1 MKHLKS
7 NLNILAALFLML
19 AASQPVHAQ
28 LYSSNDVNYHSFRSP
43 MVTKLNPAAFPEN
56 SKFYVTLPRFDFDF
70 SLPLGFNDIISH
82 DDQGAVIRIDS
93 IMDKVTVK
101 NQMRARMGLNFQMD
115 MLGFGFRVK
124 DMYFNFGSGLKL
136 NTTITLPLNTLRLVS
151 DGNFGE
157 YGREGNITD
166 INLGDDNIFRLQ
178 TYMYYSLGFAMK
190 IPNTDAT
197 VGLRLNLLNGLEMV
211 SVDKLGLHLITDS
224 ANTRIM
230 ATTDLYAY
238 TSGVAPIVND
248 SKGLRINTDMFS
260 DFNMNTVKQLLPK
273 SMGFTFDLGAKYE
286 WNNFIFSA
294 SIIDLG
300 PGIHWTQNPVQLS
313 TKGSDTVAFEGIDL
327 NRVISQGG
335 IDTGYT
341 NSLKDSLMALLDT
354 SVSTNKFWYAI
365 PTKVY
370 LGASWSLNNMLR
382 VAALFHGEFEPS
394 KKGHLIFRQNTTLSV
409 HFSLYDWL
417 ELAAANSFTFD
428 GKRPDFFSPS
438 ASISFNIG
446 RVFQMYLTL
455 DYLSDM
461 RLSKAKAAHLYL
473 GANITGY
480 TKPKKVKTSSQGNVQ
495 LEVE

>member
-1 MKHLKS
+1 MNRARL
-7 NLNILAALFLML
+7 IIAALLIMV
-19 AASQPVHAQ
+19 AASMPAKAQ
-28 LYSSNDVNYHSFRSP
+28 LYSNNDLGYHSFRSP
-43 MVTKLNPAAFPEN
+43 MATKLNPAMFPN
-56 SKFYVTLPRFDFDF
+56 NAKFYVTMPRFDIDF
-70 SLPLGFNDIISH
+70 SLPLGFSDVIMH
-82 DDQGAVIRIDS
+82 DNEGAVIRIDS
-93 IMDKVTVK
+93 IMNKMTVK
-101 NQMRARMGLNFQMD
+101 NQMRARLGLNFGMD
-115 MLGFGFRVK
+115 MVGFGFRIK
-124 DMYFNFGSGLKL
+124 DMYFNFGSGMKV
-136 NTTITLPLNTLRLVS
+136 NTTVTLPLNTLRLLT

-157 YGREGNITD
+157 YGREGNVTD

-178 TYMYYSLGFAMK
+178 MYMHYSLGFAMK

-211 SVDKLGLHLITDS
+211 ALDKLGLHLITDS
-224 ANTRIM
+224 ANTRLM

-248 SKGLRINTDMFS
+248 SKGLRINTDMFN

-286 WNNFIFSA
+286 WKDFVFSA

-313 TKGSDTVAFEGIDL
+313 TKGNDTVSFEGIDL

-335 IDTGYT
+335 VDTGYT

-354 SVSTNKFWYAI
+354 AVTTEKFWYAI

-382 VAALFHGEFEPS
+382 FGALFHGEFEPGKNS
-394 KKGHLIFRQNTTLSV
+394 KVIFRQNTTLSV
-409 HFSLYDWL
+409 HFNLFDWL

-428 GKRPDFFSPS
+428 GRRPDFFSPS

-446 RVFQMYLTL
+446 RVFQLYLTL

-461 RLSKAKAAHLYL
+461 RVTKMKAAHLYF
-473 GANITGY
+473 GANIVGY
-480 TKPKKVKTSSQGNVQ
+480 TKPNKIKHSSQGELK

>member
-1 MKHLKS
+1 M
-7 NLNILAALFLML
+7 NRARLNIIAALLIMV
-19 AASQPVHAQ
+19 AASMPAKAQ
-28 LYSSNDVNYHSFRSP
+28 LYSSNDLGYHSFRSP
-43 MVTKLNPAAFPEN
+43 MATKLNPSMFPEN
-56 SKFYVTLPRFDFDF
+56 SKFYVTLPRFDIDF
-70 SLPLGFNDIISH
+70 SLPLGFSDVIMH
-82 DDQGAVIRIDS
+82 DSEGAVIRIDS
-93 IMDKVTVK
+93 IMNKMTVK
-101 NQMRARMGLNFQMD
+101 NQMRARLGLNFGMD
-115 MLGFGFRVK
+115 MLGFGFRIK
-124 DMYFNFGSGLKL
+124 DMYFNFGSSLKM
-136 NTTITLPLNTLRLVS
+136 NTTVTLPLNTLRLLT

-157 YGREGNITD
+157 YGREGNVTD

-178 TYMYYSLGFAMK
+178 LYMQYSLGFAMK

-197 VGLRLNLLNGLEMV
+197 VGARLNLLNGYEMV
-211 SVDKLGLHLITDS
+211 ALDRLGLHLITDS
-224 ANTRIM
+224 ANTRLM

-248 SKGLRINTDMFS
+248 SKGLRINTDMFNN
-260 DFNMNTVKQLLPK
+260 FNMNTVKQLLPK

-286 WNNFIFSA
+286 WKDFVFSA

-313 TKGSDTVAFEGIDL
+313 TKGNDTVAFEGIDL

-335 IDTGYT
+335 VDTAYT

-354 SVSTNKFWYAI
+354 AVTTNKFWYAI

-370 LGASWSLNNMLR
+370 LGASYSLNNMLR
-382 VAALFHGEFEPS
+382 FGALFHGEFEPGKNS
-394 KKGHLIFRQNTTLSV
+394 KVIFRQNTTLSV
-409 HFSLYDWL
+409 HFNLFDWL

-428 GKRPDFFSPS
+428 GRRPDFFSPS

-446 RVFQMYLTL
+446 RVFQLYLTL

-461 RLSKAKAAHLYL
+461 RVTKMKAAHLYF
-473 GANITGY
+473 GANIVGY
-480 TKPKKVKTSSQGNVQ
+480 TKPNKIKHSSQGELK

>member
-1 MKHLKS
+1 M
-7 NLNILAALFLML
+7 NRARLNIIAALLIMV
-19 AASQPVHAQ
+19 AASMPAKAQ
-28 LYSSNDVNYHSFRSP
+28 LYSSNDLGYHSFRSP
-43 MVTKLNPAAFPEN
+43 MATKLNPSMFPEN
-56 SKFYVTLPRFDFDF
+56 SKFYVTLPRFDIDF
-70 SLPLGFNDIISH
+70 SLPLGFSDVIMH
-82 DDQGAVIRIDS
+82 DSEGAVIRIDS
-93 IMDKVTVK
+93 IMNKMTVK
-101 NQMRARMGLNFQMD
+101 NQMRARLGLNFGMD
-115 MLGFGFRVK
+115 MLGFGFRIK
-124 DMYFNFGSGLKL
+124 DMYFNFGSGMKV
-136 NTTITLPLNTLRLVS
+136 NTTVTLPLNTLRLLT

-157 YGREGNITD
+157 YGREGNVTD

-178 TYMYYSLGFAMK
+178 LYMQYSLGFAMK

-197 VGLRLNLLNGLEMV
+197 VGARLNLLNGYEMV
-211 SVDKLGLHLITDS
+211 ALDRLGLHLITDS
-224 ANTRIM
+224 ANTRLM
-230 ATTDLYAY
+230 ATTELYAY

-248 SKGLRINTDMFS
+248 SKGLRINTDMFNN
-260 DFNMNTVKQLLPK
+260 FNMNTVKQLLPK

-286 WNNFIFSA
+286 WKDFVFSA

-313 TKGSDTVAFEGIDL
+313 TKGNDTVAFEGIDL

-335 IDTGYT
+335 VDTGYT

-354 SVSTNKFWYAI
+354 AVTTNKFWYAI

-382 VAALFHGEFEPS
+382 FGALFHGEFEPGKNS
-394 KKGHLIFRQNTTLSV
+394 KVIFRQNTTLSV
-409 HFSLYDWL
+409 HFNLFDWL

-428 GKRPDFFSPS
+428 GRRPDFFSPS

-446 RVFQMYLTL
+446 RVFQLYLTL

-461 RLSKAKAAHLYL
+461 RVTKMKAAHLYF
-473 GANITGY
+473 GANIVGY
-480 TKPKKVKTSSQGNVQ
+480 TKPNKIKHSSQGELK